1 MKFWVM
7 AIFAVY
13 GKLRRMVELLDE
25 QIDGLS
31 VQIVGD
37 TYQLFD
43 RVIALNDKKRCLV
56 NLKVLGDMLKKLLD
70 KDEFEIVVKHA
81 KGKTFEEIALMVSLS
96 KSSVNRKFL
105 KAIEKCTK
113 HLEALTYNEERL
125 LEEYKDLP
133 GVFKVVKK
141 MGYKTN

>member
-70 KDEFEIVVKHA
+70 KDEFE
-81 KGKTFEEIALMVSLS
+81 
-96 KSSVNRKFL
+96 
-105 KAIEKCTK
+105 
-113 HLEALTYNEERL
+113 L
-125 LEEYKDLP
+125 L
-133 GVFKVVKK
+133 
-141 MGYKTN
+141 